1 MSFQNAQTAYQ
12 QTMKQAE
19 DYKKTTGK
27 NTNKTFTPGAA
38 PAGGGGAALG
48 SIKPDAQ
55 PSQGSNPYQQNAL
68 ETASSGD
75 LTLLLYNGC
84 VKFIDKAD
92 QAMEQ
97 KHIEEK
103 NKFIKRA
110 QDIIRELMVTLRT
123 DSEIGQ
129 NMYSLYDYIHRRLID
144 ANVQNDRDVL
154 QEAREFVVDF
164 RDTWKEVIK
173 KDRQER
179 FGDGGQ
185 A

>member
-27 NTNKTFTPGAA
+27 DTNKTFTPGSASS
-38 PAGGGGAALG
+38 GGAAIG
-48 SIKPDAQ
+48 SVKPGAQ
-55 PSQGSNPYQQNAL
+55 QKQAANPYQQNAL

-92 QAMEQ
+92 QAMQ
-97 KHIEEK
+97 DK
-103 NKFIKRA
+103 NTEDKNNFIKRA

-123 DSEIGQ
+123 DSEVGQ
-129 NMYSLYDYIHRRLID
+129 NMYSLYDFIHRRLID

-154 QEAREFVVDF
+154 QEARDLVVDF

-179 FGDGGQ
+179 FGGGGQ